1 MGTGSGSRGITETD
15 VWQAADALLLEG
27 ARPTIERVRQKVG
40 RGSPNT
46 VSPYLDTWFKKLG
59 ARIKDPMA
67 FSAPPAIPDPVHQA
81 ALHFWDAALATAR
94 AQLVSELEAQRAT
107 LDDEQ
112 RAATEARAAVAAERE
127 RLAAHAQAREEV
139 AHALRAQLADSTRQ
153 LDDARSLSRSQADD
167 LASARDAVTRLTTE
181 CRALRAQL
189 DSQRAVH
196 EKDRA
201 DIEARAA
208 AHEKRWTM
216 EVDRAREA
224 AKAVQA
230 QFARLEKDSGA
241 RIEKLTRAA
250 DQSENEHR
258 QAEGAR
264 ASDQAESQ
272 RLRKEI
278 SSAAKRES
286 VMGSQIAKLQ
296 EQLSRSL
303 EQLSSRDAEHSK
315 LLRVLAGRPTA
326 PRSAAST
333 GRGKRQP

>member
-1 MGTGSGSRGITETD
+1 VGTGSSSRGITETD

-46 VSPYLDTWFKKLG
+46 VSPYLDTWFRKLG
-59 ARIKDPMA
+59 ARIKDPMT
-67 FSAPPAIPDPVHQA
+67 FSAPPAIPDPVQQA
-81 ALHFWDAALATAR
+81 ATHFWGAALASAR
-94 AQLVSELEAQRAT
+94 AQVASELATEREAIDADR
-107 LDDEQ
+107 L
-112 RAATEARAAVAAERE
+112 AATEEKAALAAERE
-127 RLAAHAQAREEV
+127 RLAVQMQAREDV
-139 AHALRAQLADSTRQ
+139 AQALRDQLADVARQVEDLRDQLREQAVELTSARDRAATVTAERDALRAQLEA
-153 LDDARSLSRSQADD
+153 ARA
-167 LASARDAVTRLTTE
+167 A
-181 CRALRAQL
+181 
-189 DSQRAVH
+189 H
-196 EKDRA
+196 EKARA
-201 DIEARAA
+201 EVEARAQ

-224 AKAVQA
+224 AKLLQA

-241 RIEKLTRAA
+241 RIEKLTHAA
-250 DQSENEHR
+250 GQSENGHR
-258 QAEGAR
+258 QAERAR
-264 ASDQAESQ
+264 ASDQAELQ

-278 SSAAKRES
+278 DGATKRES